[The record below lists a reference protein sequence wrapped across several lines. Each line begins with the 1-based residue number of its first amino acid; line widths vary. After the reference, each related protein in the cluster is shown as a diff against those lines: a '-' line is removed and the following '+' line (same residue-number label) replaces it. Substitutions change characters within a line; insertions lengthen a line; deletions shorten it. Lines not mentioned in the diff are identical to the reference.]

1 VIERLRENVVVVVY
15 REKRYEA
22 RCDILGFICRTR
34 SSSSSSS
41 GSSSSGLN
49 VSEE

>member
-1 VIERLRENVVVVVY
+1 MVVY

-22 RCDILGFICRTR
+22 RCDILGFICRT

-41 GSSSSGLN
+41 GSGGLN

>member
-1 VIERLRENVVVVVY
+1 MLWSYI
-15 REKRYEA
+15 EKRYEA
-22 RCDILGFICRTR
+22 RCDILGFICRTTT

-41 GSSSSGLN
+41 GGLN